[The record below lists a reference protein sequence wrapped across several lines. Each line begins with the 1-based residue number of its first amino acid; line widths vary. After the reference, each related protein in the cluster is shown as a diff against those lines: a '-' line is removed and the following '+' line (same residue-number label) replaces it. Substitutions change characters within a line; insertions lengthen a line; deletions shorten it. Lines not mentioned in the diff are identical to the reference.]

1 MCIRPALNAKA
12 RPEKRLDFWCTTRN
26 TTQQAPSTELQRS
39 YKKPKTLARNA
50 KTLGEPGF
58 CSMQFIF
65 AAERTGFEPAVGC
78 YPYADLANRCF
89 RPLSHLSGCPSDR
102 AGTIGIPRISKIQD
116 TPIGSSSI
124 GLVPQTCRMYFY
136 VIWPL
141 CNNPNRTNFRLLSAH

>member
-1 MCIRPALNAKA
+1 MQ
-12 RPEKRLDFWCTTRN
+12 KRDPKNDSIFGAQREI
-26 TTQQAPSTELQRS
+26 QRSRHQAPSCKGATKSQRHW
-39 YKKPKTLARNA
+39 PEMR